1 MLHWYSIRMVN
12 NMWLSRDGKKV
23 DIEFMNAFKLS
34 ETRTYSIRDFGYM
47 QPSRL
52 FNVDTFTHKQEETLY
67 INMNRNNY
75 AAMPEYQKVIKTIY
89 GIQVEGISCC
99 TPSKR
104 ITNNLVLKTDKIAL
118 KFD

>member
-1 MLHWYSIRMVN
+1 
-12 NMWLSRDGKKV
+12 MWLSRDGKKV

-75 AAMPEYQKVIKTIY
+75 AAMPEYQKVIKTIFS
-89 GIQVEGISCC
+89 GKEIVTS
-99 TPSKR
+99 TPGSAKNNMFNADVDIVRKAKKYSK
-104 ITNNLVLKTDKIAL
+104 
-118 KFD
+118 